1 MYMHVNINGKMVACT
16 CSKYSSKIQYM
27 YLATAKCML
36 IVINGAL
43 DLMTKNFRELQS
55 TFRLCHLKLI

>member
-1 MYMHVNINGKMVACT
+1 MEKWLHVPVGNIPVQSNT
-16 CSKYSSKIQYM
+16 CIRQ
-27 YLATAKCML
+27 LLNVL

-55 TFRLCHLKLI
+55 TVRLSSQTQ